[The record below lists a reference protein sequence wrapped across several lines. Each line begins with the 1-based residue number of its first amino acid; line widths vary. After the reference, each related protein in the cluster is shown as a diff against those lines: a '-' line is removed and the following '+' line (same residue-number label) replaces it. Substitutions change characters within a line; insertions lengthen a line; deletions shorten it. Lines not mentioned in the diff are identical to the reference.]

1 MNCRSGTR
9 NAVLC
14 AFLCLGACTSAPIA
28 EHPAAQPAAAA
39 HTGARVE
46 GVPPIPAEL
55 QARLRPYQNVRS
67 AQTIGW
73 IGDSLLITTRFGET
87 NQLHQVDR
95 PLGART
101 QLTFSNESV
110 LGAWAPPKRE
120 PTGFIIAQ
128 DVGGSELYQLCW
140 FDRTSGESRLLT
152 DGVSRNDSVLW
163 SHAGDRFGYVRTSV
177 DGNRRDIMIASPDGS
192 SRVAYTAGVGAW
204 SIEAFSPDD
213 QRVLLRQYLSINTAF
228 LFELDLTTGV
238 ASQLLPDKKTIA
250 IGDARYGSD
259 ANTIYFSADI
269 GAEFVRLHRLDR
281 RTGHLE
287 VLTGSVPWD
296 VDAFEISPDGRHLA
310 LNINEDG
317 ISRLSVL
324 NLPDLSFVALP
335 ELPRG
340 VASGPLF
347 SLDGTRI
354 ALSIANAINPNDAYV
369 VDLKTRRAERWT
381 QSETGGVPKQSF
393 IAPELIRYPTFDKVD
408 GAPRE
413 VPAFVY
419 RPAGPGPF
427 PVVIYIH
434 GGPESQFRPT
444 FSATFQFLLHDL
456 GVAVIAPNVRG
467 SDGYGK
473 SYLKLDD
480 GMLREDS
487 VADIGALL
495 DWIATDPKLDAKR
508 VAVMG
513 GSYGGYMTLASVV
526 HFGNRLAAGV
536 ESFGISR
543 FVTFLQ
549 NTSGYRRD
557 LRRVEYGDESDPA
570 MREFLERI
578 SPFNQAAKIT
588 TPMLIMQGTNDPRV
602 PPSESEQIV
611 AALESTKTPVWY
623 VLFDAEGHGFR
634 RRVNTDYDSAAT
646 AMFLQQYL
654 VGAKP

>member
-1 MNCRSGTR
+1 MNYRS
-9 NAVLC
+9 AVLC
-14 AFLCLGACTSAPIA
+14 TLLCLAACTAAPIV
-28 EHPAAQPAAAA
+28 ENQNTAQPAPAA
-39 HTGARVE
+39 HAGARVE

-55 QARLRPYQNVRS
+55 QTRLRPYQNVRS
-67 AQTIGW
+67 AQAIGW
-73 IGDSLLITTRFGET
+73 VADSLLITTRFAET

-101 QLTFSNESV
+101 QLTFSDETV
-110 LGAWAPPKRE
+110 LGAWVAPKRE
-120 PTGFIIAQ
+120 ATGFIVAQ
-128 DVGGSELYQLCW
+128 DVGGSELYQLYW
-140 FDRTSGESRLLT
+140 FDRATGRMRLLT
-152 DGVSRNDSVLW
+152 DGVSRNDSVVW
-163 SHAGDRFGYVRTSV
+163 NHTGDRFGYVRTSR
-177 DGNRRDIMIASPDGS
+177 DGSRRDVMIAAPDGT
-192 SRVAYTAGVGAW
+192 SRVVYTASVGSW
-204 SIEAFSPDD
+204 TVEDFSPDD
-213 QRVLLRQYLSINTAF
+213 RHVLLRQYLSINTAF
-228 LFELDLTTGV
+228 LLELDLSTGV
-238 ASQLLPDKKTIA
+238 AEQLLPDEKTIA
-250 IGDARYGSD
+250 IGTARYGTD
-259 ANTIYFSADI
+259 TNTIYFSADI
-269 GAEFVRLHRLDR
+269 GAEFMRLHRLER
-281 RTGHLE
+281 STGRMQ

-296 VDAFEISPDGRHLA
+296 VDAFEISRDGRRLA
-310 LNINEDG
+310 LTVNEDG

-324 NLPDLSFVALP
+324 NLPDLTFVALP
-335 ELPRG
+335 QLPEG
-340 VASGPLF
+340 VASAPLF
-347 SLDGTRI
+347 SLDGTRL
-354 ALSIANAINPNDAYV
+354 ALSITNATNPNDVYV
-369 VDLKTRRAERWT
+369 IDLKTRRAERWT
-381 QSETGGVPKQSF
+381 QSETGGLQAESF
-393 IAPELIRYPTFDKVD
+393 IAPELVRYPTFDQVD

-413 VPAFVY
+413 VPAFVF
-419 RPAGPGPF
+419 RPPGSGPF
-427 PVVIYIH
+427 PVVVYIH

-444 FSATFQFLLHDL
+444 FSATIQFLLREL

-495 DWIATDPKLDAKR
+495 DWISAVPELDAKR

-526 HFGNRLAAGV
+526 RFGNRLAAGV

-578 SPFNQAAKIT
+578 SPLNQASKIT

-611 AALESTKTPVWY
+611 AALAAAGTPVWY

-634 RRVNTDYDSAAT
+634 RRTNTDYGGAAT
-646 AMFLQQYL
+646 MLFLQQYL
-654 VGAKP
+654 LGGKP